1 MVEFP
6 RGKKKYIGGAH
17 GIFGE
22 LQMIVQAM
30 LLVPELF
37 SDKNLLQ
44 IVGNTFKFMI
54 ELQASNGSFPTK
66 LEESTVELKKFQ
78 WCHGAPGAIP
88 PFLAAAK
95 LFQDIDPELKS
106 QCIQAAVKA
115 GEGTYQYGLLF
126 KGNGLCHG
134 ISGNGYMLHTL
145 TRFFTECSLNP

>member
-1 MVEFP
+1 VVEFP
-6 RGKKKYIGGAH
+6 RGKKKYVGGAH

-30 LLVPELF
+30 LQVPELHG
-37 SDKNLLQ
+37 DKNLLE

-95 LFQDIDPELKS
+95 LFQDVDPELKS
-106 QCIQAAVKA
+106 QCI
-115 GEGTYQYGLLF
+115 
-126 KGNGLCHG
+126 
-134 ISGNGYMLHTL
+134 
-145 TRFFTECSLNP
+145 